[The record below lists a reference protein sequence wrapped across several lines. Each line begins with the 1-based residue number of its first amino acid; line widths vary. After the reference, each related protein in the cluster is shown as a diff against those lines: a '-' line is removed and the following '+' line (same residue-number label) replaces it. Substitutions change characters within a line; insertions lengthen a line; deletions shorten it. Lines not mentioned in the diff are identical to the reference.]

1 MSKTFY
7 FINPKLKSRNDTTYA
22 KSPILISKINT
33 VNLVIKQKPSL
44 KQIYFS
50 KKKRA
55 NNQNHH
61 KPTKQKPSNQNK
73 T

>member
-7 FINPKLKSRNDTTYA
+7 FINPKLKSRNDTTFA

-50 KKKRA
+50 KKTSK
-55 NNQNHH
+55 
-61 KPTKQKPSNQNK
+61 
-73 T
+73 